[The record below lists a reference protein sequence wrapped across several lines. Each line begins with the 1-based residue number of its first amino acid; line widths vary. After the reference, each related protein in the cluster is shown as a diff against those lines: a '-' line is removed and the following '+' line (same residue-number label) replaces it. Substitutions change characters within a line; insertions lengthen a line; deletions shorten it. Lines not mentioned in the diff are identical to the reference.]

1 MDKVETDALPEKG
14 WINTR
19 DPCSKDAVNNI
30 LKEAAAAAAAAAAV
44 YQANSLDAITTRR
57 TELTEKGKELVD
69 NPLQ

>member
-1 MDKVETDALPEKG
+1 MDRVETDALPEKV

-19 DPCSKDAVNNI
+19 DPCSKDAVNNF
-30 LKEAAAAAAAAAAV
+30 LKEAAAAAADV
-44 YQANSLDAITTRR
+44 YQANSLDAVTTRR

>member
-1 MDKVETDALPEKG
+1 MDRVETDALPEKV

-19 DPCSKDAVNNI
+19 DPCSKDAVNNF
-30 LKEAAAAAAAAAAV
+30 LKEAAAAV
-44 YQANSLDAITTRR
+44 YQANSLDAVTTRR

>member
-1 MDKVETDALPEKG
+1 MDRVETDVLPEKV

-19 DPCSKDAVNNI
+19 DPCSKDAVNNF
-30 LKEAAAAAAAAAAV
+30 LKEAAAAAAV
-44 YQANSLDAITTRR
+44 YQANSLDAVTTRR

>member
-1 MDKVETDALPEKG
+1 MDRVETDVLPEKV

-19 DPCSKDAVNNI
+19 DPCSKDAVNNF
-30 LKEAAAAAAAAAAV
+30 LKEAAAAAV
-44 YQANSLDAITTRR
+44 YQANSLDAVTTRR

>member
-1 MDKVETDALPEKG
+1 MDRVETDALPEKG

-30 LKEAAAAAAAAAAV
+30 LKEAAAAADV
-44 YQANSLDAITTRR
+44 YQANSLDAVTTRR

>member
-1 MDKVETDALPEKG
+1 MDRVETDALPEKV

-19 DPCSKDAVNNI
+19 DPCSKDAVNNF
-30 LKEAAAAAAAAAAV
+30 LKEAAAAAADV
-44 YQANSLDAITTRR
+44 HQANSLDAVTTRR

>member
-1 MDKVETDALPEKG
+1 MDRVETDALPEKV

-19 DPCSKDAVNNI
+19 DPCSKDAVNNF
-30 LKEAAAAAAAAAAV
+30 LKEAAAAADV
-44 YQANSLDAITTRR
+44 YQANSLDAVTTRR

>member
-1 MDKVETDALPEKG
+1 MDRVETDALPEKD

-19 DPCSKDAVNNI
+19 DPCSKDAVDNI
-30 LKEAAAAAAAAAAV
+30 LKEAAAAADV
-44 YQANSLDAITTRR
+44 YQANSLDAVTTRR

>member
-1 MDKVETDALPEKG
+1 MDRVETDALPEKV

-30 LKEAAAAAAAAAAV
+30 LKEAAAAADV
-44 YQANSLDAITTRR
+44 YQANSLDAVTTRR

>member
-1 MDKVETDALPEKG
+1 MDRVETDALPEKG

-19 DPCSKDAVNNI
+19 DPCSKDAVNNF
-30 LKEAAAAAAAAAAV
+30 LKEAAAAAAAV
-44 YQANSLDAITTRR
+44 YQANSLDAVTTRR

>member
-30 LKEAAAAAAAAAAV
+30 LKEAAAAAAAADV